1 MQQHS
6 VVDDMMIVV
15 FTFMHHGTN
24 VMDLIITQMK
34 IINSAV
40 TLEFTLNNM
49 RQVRQTKVP

>member
-49 RQVRQTKVP
+49 RHG